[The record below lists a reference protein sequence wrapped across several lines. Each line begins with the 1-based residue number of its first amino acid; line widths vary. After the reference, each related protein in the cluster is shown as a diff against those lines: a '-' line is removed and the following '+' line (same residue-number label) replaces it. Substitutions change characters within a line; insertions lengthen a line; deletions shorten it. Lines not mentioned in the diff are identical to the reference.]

1 MLLDIVNNESGW
13 PEEVV
18 SLAKELY
25 GMNTTYSAY
34 AANFSQKLFIN
45 QKKLGLDSA
54 EVIAAI
60 KEVATIIEV
69 IEQNSETA
77 IKIAV
82 SNQPAPEL
90 GSLPRE
96 DA

>member
-1 MLLDIVNNESGW
+1 MLAQIIENEKAW

-18 SLAKELY
+18 TLAKELHS
-25 GMNTTYSAY
+25 MNAAYSAY
-34 AANFSQKLFIN
+34 AANFSQKLFMQ

-54 EVIAAI
+54 DVVAAVTEI
-60 KEVATIIEV
+60 ATIVGV
-69 IEQNSETA
+69 IEQNSDKA
-77 IKIAV
+77 IKIV
-82 SNQPAPEL
+82 ISNQPAPEL